1 MELLQIA
8 PESTFSITLNQFAI
22 LLIFVIS
29 QTATIVGY
37 FFYVMKKIK
46 ETSTELKAAKSES
59 NNQYNYLEQAFL
71 NRNKFCDMKYELTKE
86 RLDKNEI
93 QNGKIYNDINLTLEK
108 LNKTIQEFNNSMHQI
123 KDELQSGIWQ
133 ANNDISKHI
142 EYHKGLEDKK
152 K

>member
-59 NNQYNYLEQAFL
+59 NNQYNGLEQAFL
-71 NRNKFCDMKYELTKE
+71 NRNKFCNMKHELTRE

-93 QNGKIYNDINLTLEK
+93 QNGKIYSDINSTLEK
-108 LNKTIQEFNNSMHQI
+108 LNNTISQFNDSMHQI
-123 KDELQSGIWQ
+123 KDELQAGIWK

-152 K
+152 M